1 MFVRKFQKVTD
12 GGTYVCSYLNLSENI
27 DVYTY
32 VYTYV
37 YITYVY
43 LEFAEDPVS

>member
-32 VYTYV
+32 VY
-37 YITYVY
+37 ITYVY